1 MGHHIGMG
9 LGRGGLIQ
17 LDGEPVD
24 AVKARHQESAPDQ
37 GGEWFGGVA
46 FRRDAGTLRRCHH
59 FTLRVGGVAAGTLIA
74 MDTDVVEH
82 SGTDVAPGRTPEAT
96 IDEVDH
102 LLDEVEAAL
111 TRLDEGTY
119 GTCSGCG
126 VAIEDDRLSVD
137 PTIRTCGS
145 CGVDGSFAENS
156 VDGDVDPTSDQAD
169 EAVTGWDAGARP
181 GAAVSSWAGR
191 ETSAD

>member
-1 MGHHIGMG
+1 MG